1 MRTKAA
7 ICLLQS
13 ILCIGIIVVA
23 YFLIQET
30 YWKWLIYIITGVIG
44 IYYFIAV
51 LREPYKKIKK
61 EVAVTSF
68 VSGGITELILL
79 NENDT
84 ELAHWDL
91 YGKNGIVI
99 GRDVGENYVTVNLSE
114 ATYAS
119 MIEVEHAVLNY
130 SENDW
135 YIEDISTKNGVSV
148 QKSDGKKYKLA
159 PLQPC
164 KLEKGDIIYIALTR
178 LLIC

>member
-1 MRTKAA
+1 MRAKSA
-7 ICLLQS
+7 ICFFQS
-13 ILCIGIIVVA
+13 VFCIGIAAVA
-23 YFLIQET
+23 YFFIQET
-30 YWKWLIYIITGVIG
+30 SWKWLICLSAGVIG

-51 LREPYKKIKK
+51 LRRSDKEIKG
-61 EVAVTSF
+61 EATVAPF
-68 VSGGITELILL
+68 RSGGITELILL

-91 YGKNGIVI
+91 YGKNGVVI
-99 GRDVGENYVTVNLSE
+99 GRDVGENHVTVNLSE

-130 SENDW
+130 SENNW
-135 YIEDISTKNGVSV
+135 YIEDISAKNGVSI